1 MGAFFYV
8 QIFIFFSFSKIAICT
23 GCIYNKLMK
32 ILIRPHDIGKGSAEF
47 LGQKAHEWGFDG
59 VQLAIAKAI
68 EGQNGNPGT
77 LTDSVV
83 SEIRRGFNSNGVEIP
98 LLGAYFNPVH
108 SNKEKVKLG
117 AEKYADHLRH
127 AAEFGAKFVASETGS
142 YNDDKWTYNPKNQ
155 TEAAFEEVKSIFAPM
170 PEIAKKSGV
179 CMALE
184 GAWGH
189 CMYCPEQLKR
199 LADEI
204 DPGQENFRFIVDI
217 YNYLY
222 IGNHEKRAEIFE
234 KCLEL
239 FKGKI
244 CGFHLKDYVVKDG
257 ELEIAPLGQG
267 IMGWK
272 EFLPVIMKEEPN
284 AYLIFEGVK
293 NVPDSLEFVRSIVG

>member
-1 MGAFFYV
+1 MG
-8 QIFIFFSFSKIAICT
+8 KT
-23 GCIYNKLMK
+23 
-32 ILIRPHDIGKGSAEF
+32 
-47 LGQKAHEWGFDG
+47 AHEWGFDG

-77 LTDSVV
+77 LTPEVIK
-83 SEIRRGFNSNGVEIP
+83 EIRDGFNSHGVEIP

-127 AAEFGAKFVASETGS
+127 AREFGAKFVASETGS

-155 TEAAFEEVKSIFAPM
+155 TEEAFQKVKSIFAPM
-170 PEIAKKSGV
+170 PKIAAENGV
-179 CMALE
+179 CMSLE

-189 CMYCPEQLKR
+189 CMFCPEQLKR

-204 DPGQENFRFIVDI
+204 DPGQKNFRFIVDI

-222 IGNHEKRAEIFE
+222 IGNHEKRDEIFE
-234 KCLEL
+234 KCLKL

-244 CGFHLKDYVVKDG
+244 AGFHLKDYVVKDG
-257 ELEIAPLGQG
+257 GLEIAPLGQG

-272 EFLPVIMKEEPN
+272 DYLPRIMKECPD

-293 NVPDSLEFVRSIVG
+293 DVPHSLEFVRGIVG

>member
-1 MGAFFYV
+1 
-8 QIFIFFSFSKIAICT
+8 
-23 GCIYNKLMK
+23 MK
-32 ILIRPHDIGKGSAEF
+32 ILIRPHDIGKGTADW
-47 LGQKAHEWGFDG
+47 LGTNAHDWGFDG
-59 VQLAIAKAI
+59 VQLAIAKAV

-77 LTDSVV
+77 LTPQVV
-83 SEIRRGFNSNGVEIP
+83 SEIRNGFYSHNVEIP
-98 LLGAYFNPVH
+98 ILGAYFNPVH
-108 SNKEKVKLG
+108 SNKDKVKLG

-155 TEAAFEEVKSIFAPM
+155 TEEAFQEVKKIFAPM
-170 PEIAKKSGV
+170 PQVAKESGV

-189 CMYCPEQLKR
+189 CMYKPELLKR

-234 KCLEL
+234 TCLRL

-244 CGFHLKDYVVKDG
+244 AGFHLKDYVVKGD
-257 ELEIAPLGQG
+257 ELEIVPLGTG
-267 IMGWK
+267 LMGWK
-272 EFLPVIMKEEPN
+272 DFLPIIKAECPDS
-284 AYLIFEGVK
+284 YLIFEGVK
-293 NVPDSLEFVRSIVG
+293 DVPNSLKFVRSIAG